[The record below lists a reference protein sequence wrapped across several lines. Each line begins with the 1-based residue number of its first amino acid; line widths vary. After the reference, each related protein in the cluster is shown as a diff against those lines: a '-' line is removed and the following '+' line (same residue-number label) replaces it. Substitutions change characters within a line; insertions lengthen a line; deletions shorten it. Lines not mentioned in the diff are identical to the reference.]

1 MEILELNLKHFGK
14 FQEHKMEL
22 HPGINIIYG
31 GNETGKSTIHSFIRA
46 MFFGIERGRGKA
58 GRKDEYQLRQPWENS
73 SYFAGTMRVRY
84 EGKVYRIERNFHAK
98 EREVHLICET
108 TGEELAMEDG
118 ELSGLLSGMSETA
131 FRNTVFIPQAG
142 CETDAGL
149 AEELQRF
156 MVNFQETKDGSL
168 DVVHALDRLKDQKK
182 KLEAKKKQEQEL
194 LDEKIARKQV
204 EMDYVKRELEVKK
217 KQPSFYP
224 DESGEQREENS
235 GTGRSGREERE
246 PEEPIPQQDRD
257 EGEEKEGASSGFFRT
272 FLLWVNILLLL
283 CGILGYACSIFAAA
297 LRWKLLLFLT
307 GSIFLF
313 LFGLI
318 FRYTL
323 RTQGFR
329 RRNRNRK
336 IFGKSR
342 SETVQE
348 QGKTE
353 RMMGAEGKKP
363 EEEMLQ
369 LAKKTLEEGKRR
381 WRREEDQKEVREKTV
396 QLEVLRGELEELYGQ
411 REQLVSYD
419 REMEAVDLAMLRIR
433 ELSARIYREAG
444 TEFSKTASE
453 ILSQLTEGRYTSLA
467 LDEKMEVRIN
477 TPSRLL
483 NLYQVSYGTM
493 NQIYFALRM
502 AAGRLLSFGQP
513 VPVILDEAFSM
524 YDDERLEAAL
534 RWLDGCGRQ
543 VILFSCQTREKV
555 LLDRI
560 RKEKRG

>member
-1 MEILELNLKHFGK
+1 M
-14 FQEHKMEL
+14 
-22 HPGINIIYG
+22 
-31 GNETGKSTIHSFIRA
+31 
-46 MFFGIERGRGKA
+46 
-58 GRKDEYQLRQPWENS
+58 
-73 SYFAGTMRVRY
+73 
-84 EGKVYRIERNFHAK
+84 
-98 EREVHLICET
+98 
-108 TGEELAMEDG
+108 
-118 ELSGLLSGMSETA
+118 
-131 FRNTVFIPQAG
+131 
-142 CETDAGL
+142 
-149 AEELQRF
+149 
-156 MVNFQETKDGSL
+156 
-168 DVVHALDRLKDQKK
+168 
-182 KLEAKKKQEQEL
+182 
-194 LDEKIARKQV
+194 
-204 EMDYVKRELEVKK
+204 
-217 KQPSFYP
+217 
-224 DESGEQREENS
+224 
-235 GTGRSGREERE
+235 
-246 PEEPIPQQDRD
+246 
-257 EGEEKEGASSGFFRT
+257 
-272 FLLWVNILLLL
+272 WVNILLLL

-297 LRWKLLLFLT
+297 LLWKLLLFLT

-329 RRNRNRK
+329 RRNGNRK
-336 IFGKSR
+336 IFGKSP

-348 QGKTE
+348 QGKTD